1 MSKEPSKETPAG
13 REQIHSVRVRTGG
26 VHFTGARIITTLIYA
41 LRKRG
46 LKKGVVV
53 NIDST
58 VQSIQRAVEEAEA
71 PPRRTNHPPRPP
83 GTAPTLPA
91 VGRDIGDKTLG
102 ELAFDHGYGSVYRFS
117 EALRKHRRAIYEQ
130 ARANGR
136 ERANA
141 NLMPP
146 PPGTAR

>member
-1 MSKEPSKETPAG
+1 MTSRRAVIHNRRFYWQGEDG
-13 REQIHSVRVRTGG
+13 RLSPIHVTEKLLSQMRQSQQAQVQ
-26 VHFTGARIITTLIYA
+26 ARA
-41 LRKRG
+41 A
-46 LKKGVVV
+46 
-53 NIDST
+53 
-58 VQSIQRAVEEAEA
+58 QRAMEEADA

-91 VGRDIGDKTLG
+91 ADRDIGDKTLG

-117 EALRKHRRAIYEQ
+117 EALRKHRRAIYDA

-141 NLMPP
+141 NLMTP

>member
-1 MSKEPSKETPAG
+1 MTSRRAVIHNRRFYWQYDDG
-13 REQIHSVRVRTGG
+13 RRAPVQVTERLLAQVRQSS
-26 VHFTGARIITTLIYA
+26 HQ
-41 LRKRG
+41 
-46 LKKGVVV
+46 
-53 NIDST
+53 
-58 VQSIQRAVEEAEA
+58 VQVQAKAAQRAVEEVDA

-117 EALRKHRRAIYEQ
+117 EALRKHRRAIYDA

-136 ERANA
+136 ARGRA
-141 NLMPP
+141 NLMTPTP
-146 PPGTAR
+146 

>member
-1 MSKEPSKETPAG
+1 MSRRAVIHNRRFYWQGEDG
-13 REQIHSVRVRTGG
+13 RLSPIHVSEKLLLQMR
-26 VHFTGARIITTLIYA
+26 
-41 LRKRG
+41 
-46 LKKGVVV
+46 
-53 NIDST
+53 
-58 VQSIQRAVEEAEA
+58 QSQQAQAQAAQRAVEEAEA

-141 NLMPP
+141 NLMTP